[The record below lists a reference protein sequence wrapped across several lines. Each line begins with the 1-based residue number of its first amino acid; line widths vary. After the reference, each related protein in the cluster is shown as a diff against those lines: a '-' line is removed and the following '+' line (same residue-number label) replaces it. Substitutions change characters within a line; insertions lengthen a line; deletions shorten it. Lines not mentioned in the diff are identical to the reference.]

1 MIDSFRGDPVTVS
14 PFPVVRALLMLRD
27 SNEHAMLAI
36 LIIVLSRLTDPAV
49 KSGRYGDPRIL
60 LAAELQWQPHG
71 RRSGRKCRIRFPSK
85 RKRGFGVEGIRPP
98 GRRGAIFGPNDLCS
112 GRHEG
117 LG

>member
-1 MIDSFRGDPVTVS
+1 
-14 PFPVVRALLMLRD
+14 
-27 SNEHAMLAI
+27 MLAI

-49 KSGRYGDPRIL
+49 KSGRYGDLRIL
-60 LAAELQWQPHG
+60 LAAELQGQHHG

-85 RKRGFGVEGIRPP
+85 RKRGFGVEGTGFP
-98 GRRGAIFGPNDLCS
+98 GRRGTIFGPNDPCS